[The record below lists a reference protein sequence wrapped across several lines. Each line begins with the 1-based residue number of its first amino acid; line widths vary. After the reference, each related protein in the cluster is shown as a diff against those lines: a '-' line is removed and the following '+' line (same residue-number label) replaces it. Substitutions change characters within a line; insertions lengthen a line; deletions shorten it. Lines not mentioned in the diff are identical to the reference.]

1 MMLATAQHSIPNFL
15 DEISLFKSLSPNQL
29 QSIGADCEFVR
40 YRIGQSILVRDAMP
54 AHIVAVYSG
63 EARVLGYDH
72 RTEAS
77 VSLEVVGEG
86 AILGWLSLL
95 RGVSCETAIAST
107 EVIAAMLPA
116 KVFWQ
121 LMETELEFAQTV
133 RAQVPLTEIFELL
146 SVEIGRRADAAT
158 DLKALAGQVVQDAIA
173 VYCPR
178 GKVSPG
184 QFSANRFWL
193 VSAGTI
199 GDTSIGEQLLPNP
212 LQSTWRVEQE
222 ARVLGVYLDKLSAQ
236 PPARPKWFNDSV
248 TIVDA
253 PQDPAEVD
261 AGCAAIAP
269 FSNLKVSPVRGRGD
283 VNAPLACFQMLAQAL
298 GVPFR
303 RDSVRR
309 VLEHQLSATPRIS
322 LQTAGAIAEMMGLRS
337 HLISIDTTAFP
348 RVKMPALIYWQESL
362 AVLHG
367 TAPKIMIATPEG
379 SRKYSLREFISIWGE
394 AGQVLTVEASAH
406 STERFS
412 LRWFLP
418 AIAKHRQVLIQVLL
432 ASFFVQLFGLANP
445 IITQVIIDK
454 VLGQRS
460 LDTLDILGVFL
471 LGVAVFEA
479 LLTSLR
485 TYLFTDT
492 TNRIDLAL
500 GSAVIDHLLRLPLR
514 FFDRRRVGE
523 LAGRLNELE
532 NIRQFLTGTALT
544 VVIDAIFSVI
554 YVAVMLFYSWEL
566 TLVTLGTV
574 PLFAILTM
582 SVAPIVRRQLE
593 FKAERYADAQ
603 SYLVEVLSGMQTIK
617 AQHIE
622 LKSRWQWQERYARYI
637 SAGFQSVLTFST
649 ASAISGFL
657 NKFSGLLLL
666 WVGAHLV
673 LANQLTLGELI
684 AFRIIAGYVT
694 SPLLR
699 LIQIWQS
706 FQETALSI
714 QRLGDVLDAPPEVDE
729 GDRHNVS
736 LPQIQGDIR
745 YRDVSFGFNPNSSLQ
760 LLNLNLNI
768 PAGTFMGIVGQ
779 SGSGK
784 STLTKLLPRLYKPTA
799 GQISIDGYDISKV
812 ELSSLRSQIGI
823 VLQDSLLF
831 NGTIHENIALTC
843 PDASSE
849 EVMAAAKIAAAHDFI
864 MALPQGYS
872 TNTGERGS
880 ALSGGQRQRIA
891 IARAVLQNPR
901 ILILDEAT
909 SALDFNAEQQ
919 VCQNLYR
926 AFRGRTLLFITHR
939 LNTIKHADS
948 ILMMEQGAIA
958 EQGTH
963 AQLMALQGRY
973 YTLFQQQEA
982 MG

>member
-1 MMLATAQHSIPNFL
+1 MTTATVQHSIPDFL
-15 DEISLFKSLSPNQL
+15 EDLSLFRSLSFKQI
-29 QSIGADCEFVR
+29 QSLAGDCEFVR
-40 YRIGQSILVRDAMP
+40 YRIGQSILQRGTSSSNV
-54 AHIVAVYSG
+54 ILIYEG
-63 EARVLGYDH
+63 EVRVLGYDH
-72 RTEAS
+72 RTAETL
-77 VSLEVVGEG
+77 SLEVVGKG
-86 AILGWLSLL
+86 ATLGWLSLL
-95 RGVSCETAIAST
+95 RGISCETAIAST
-107 EVIAAMLPA
+107 EVLALTLPSRAFYQLIETDPDFAQRVRA
-116 KVFWQ
+116 KVS
-121 LMETELEFAQTV
+121 
-133 RAQVPLTEIFELL
+133 LTEIFELL
-146 SVEIGRRADAAT
+146 SVELHRQADAVT
-158 DLKALAGQVVQDAIA
+158 DLKVLARQGLQDA
-173 VYCPR
+173 VTLHCPR
-178 GKVSPG
+178 GKVNPA
-184 QFSANRFWL
+184 QFSADRFWL
-193 VSAGTI
+193 VSAGRLAEA
-199 GDTSIGEQLLPNP
+199 SVGERLQLDS
-212 LQSTWRVEQE
+212 LQTHCRADCEVRLLGISLSSLSPAQSSFRVE
-222 ARVLGVYLDKLSAQ
+222 
-236 PPARPKWFNDSV
+236 DSV
-248 TIVDA
+248 AVLEA
-253 PQDPAEVD
+253 PDDPVATLSSP
-261 AGCAAIAP
+261 A
-269 FSNLKVSPVRGRGD
+269 LKILPVRGRG
-283 VNAPLACFQMLAQAL
+283 VINAPLACFQMLAQAT
-298 GVPFR
+298 GIPFR
-303 RDSVRR
+303 RDAIRR
-309 VLEHQLSATPRIS
+309 ILEHQLRATPRFS
-322 LQTAGAIAEMMGLRS
+322 LQSAGAISEMMGLRS
-337 HLISIDTTAFP
+337 HLVHIDTTTLP

-367 TAPKIMIATPEG
+367 TTPQIRLATPEG
-379 SRKYSLREFISIWGE
+379 SRQFSMREFENIWGE
-394 AGQVLTVEASAH
+394 AGQILTIEAPAH
-406 STERFS
+406 AAAERFG

-418 AIAKHRQVLIQVLL
+418 AIQKHRSVLIQVLI

-500 GSAVIDHLLRLPLR
+500 GSAVIDHLLKLPLR

-574 PLFAILTM
+574 PLFAILTV
-582 SVAPIVRRQLE
+582 SISPIVRRQLE
-593 FKAERYADAQ
+593 GKAERYADAQ
-603 SYLVEVLSGMQTIK
+603 SYLVEALSGMQTIK
-617 AQHIE
+617 AQNLE
-622 LKSRWQWQERYARYI
+622 LQSRWQWQKRHARYI
-637 SAGFQSVLTFST
+637 SAGFKSVLTFST

-684 AFRIIAGYVT
+684 AFRIISGYVT

-699 LIQIWQS
+699 LVQIWQS

-714 QRLGDVLDAPPEVDE
+714 QRLGDILDTPPEVGPEDYQ
-729 GDRHNVS
+729 NVS
-736 LPQIQGDIR
+736 LPPIQGDIH
-745 YRDVSFGFNPNSSLQ
+745 YREISFGFSANSRLQ
-760 LLNLNLNI
+760 LLNINLKI

-784 STLTKLLPRLYKPTA
+784 STLTKLLPRLYEPTA
-799 GQISIDGYDISKV
+799 GQILMDGYDISKV
-812 ELSSLRSQIGI
+812 ELSSLRRQIGI

-831 NGTIHENIALTC
+831 NGTIHDNIALTC

-849 EVMAAAKIAAAHDFI
+849 AVMTAAKVAAAHEFI

-872 TNTGERGS
+872 TPIGERGS
-880 ALSGGQRQRIA
+880 SLSGGQRQRIA

-901 ILILDEAT
+901 VLILDEAT
-909 SALDFNAEQQ
+909 SALDYNAEQQ
-919 VCQNLYR
+919 VCQNLYE
-926 AFRGRTLLFITHR
+926 AFQGRTLLFITHR
-939 LNTIKHADS
+939 LNTVRHADV
-948 ILMMEQGAIA
+948 IVLMDQGAIA

-963 AQLMALQGRY
+963 AQLMDLQGRY
-973 YTLFQQQEA
+973 YCLFQQQDA

>member
-1 MMLATAQHSIPNFL
+1 VTILTTTECYFAEFL
-15 DEISLFKSLSPNQL
+15 TKISLFSSCSSAQL
-29 QSIGADCEFVR
+29 AAIVADSEVMR
-40 YRIGQSILVRDAMP
+40 YRIGQSILVRETMP
-54 AHIVAVYSG
+54 AKIVIVYTG
-63 EARVLGYDH
+63 QVRVLGDDR
-72 RTEAS
+72 RTDAS
-77 VSLEVVGEG
+77 ISLEVVGAG
-86 AILGWLSLL
+86 ATLGWLSLL
-95 RGVSCETAIAST
+95 RGVGCEAAIAST
-107 EVIAAMLPA
+107 EVIALTLPA
-116 KVFWQ
+116 QIFWQ
-121 LMETELEFAQTV
+121 LFNTEPEFARTV
-133 RAQVPLTEIFELL
+133 RSQVSLTEIFELL
-146 SVEIGRRADAAT
+146 SVEYQRRANAT
-158 DLKALAGQVVQDAIA
+158 IDLKQLAERVLAETIVIN
-173 VYCPR
+173 CPR
-178 GKVSPG
+178 SKIEPA
-184 QFSANRFWL
+184 QFSPDRLWL
-193 VSAGTI
+193 ISAGKI
-199 GDTSIGEQLLPNP
+199 ENAAVGERLPADRP
-212 LQSTWRVEQE
+212 SWRVDLQT
-222 ARVLGVYLDKLSAQ
+222 RVVGVPLALLSDDRSPQ
-236 PPARPKWFNDSV
+236 PPKLLADV
-248 TIVDA
+248 AIVDA
-253 PQDPAEVD
+253 PDDPATSSP
-261 AGCAAIAP
+261 ATILP
-269 FSNLKVSPVRGRGD
+269 FVPVRGRGE
-283 VNAPLACFQMLAQAL
+283 VNAPLACFQMLAQAV

-303 RDSVRR
+303 RDAVRR
-309 VLEHQLSATPRIS
+309 VLEHQLRISPRIS

-337 HLISIDTTAFP
+337 QLIHIDATALP
-348 RVKMPALIYWQESL
+348 RVKLPALIYWQESI
-362 AVLHG
+362 AVLYG
-367 TAPKIMIATPEG
+367 TAPQIQIATPAG
-379 SRKYSLREFISIWGE
+379 SKKYALREFVSIWGE
-394 AGQVLTVEASAH
+394 AGQVLTVAASAH
-406 STERFS
+406 APTAKFG
-412 LRWFLP
+412 LGWFLP
-418 AIAKHRQVLIQVLL
+418 VIGKHRQVLIQVLL
-432 ASFFVQLFGLANP
+432 ASCFVQLFGLANP
-445 IITQVIIDK
+445 IVTQVIIDK

-492 TNRIDLAL
+492 TNRIDLTL
-500 GSAVIDHLLRLPLR
+500 GAAVIDHLLRLPLR

-554 YVAVMLFYSWEL
+554 YIAVMLFYSWQL

-574 PLFAILTM
+574 PLFALLTICI
-582 SVAPIVRRQLE
+582 SPIVRRQLE

-622 LKSRWQWQERYARYI
+622 LKSRWQWQERYTRYI
-637 SAGFQSVLTFST
+637 SAGFKSVLTFST
-649 ASAISGFL
+649 ASSISGFL

-714 QRLGDVLDAPPEVDE
+714 QRLGDILDAAPEVDE
-729 GDRHNVS
+729 RDRHNIS
-736 LPQIQGDIR
+736 LPPIAGNIE
-745 YRDVSFGFNPNSSLQ
+745 YRDISFGFNANSNLQ
-760 LLNLNLNI
+760 LLKIDLTI
-768 PAGTFMGIVGQ
+768 PAGTFVGIVGQ

-784 STLTKLLPRLYKPTA
+784 STLTKLLPRLYEPTA
-799 GQISIDGYDISKV
+799 GLIAIDGYDISKV

-831 NGTIHENIALTC
+831 NGTIHENIALTS
-843 PDASSE
+843 PDASSD

-864 MALPQGYS
+864 MALPQGYN
-872 TNTGERGS
+872 TNTGERGA

-909 SALDFNAEQQ
+909 SALDYNAEQQ
-919 VCQNLYR
+919 VCRNLHN
-926 AFRGRTLLFITHR
+926 AFKDRTILFITHR
-939 LNTIKHADS
+939 LNTIKHADH
-948 ILMMEQGAIA
+948 ILMMERGSIA

-963 AQLMALQGRY
+963 DRLMDIRGRY
-973 YTLFQQQEA
+973 YCLFQQQESI
-982 MG
+982 GLGDRE

>member
-1 MMLATAQHSIPNFL
+1 MMLATTQGSIPDFL
-15 DEISLFKSLSPNQL
+15 DEISLFSSFSLRQL
-29 QSIGADCEFVR
+29 QSIAADCEFVR
-40 YRIGQSILVRDAMP
+40 YRMGQSILVRDTMP
-54 AHIVAVYSG
+54 TRVVMIYTG
-63 EARVLGYDH
+63 EARLLGYDH
-72 RTEAS
+72 RTAAS

-107 EVIAAMLPA
+107 EVIAITLPS
-116 KVFWQ
+116 KIFWQ
-121 LMETELEFAQTV
+121 LMQTEPEFAQTV
-133 RAQVPLTEIFELL
+133 RVQVPLTEVFELL
-146 SVEIGRRADAAT
+146 SVELRQRADAAT
-158 DLKALAGQVVQDAIA
+158 DLKMLASQVLPDAIA
-173 VYCPR
+173 LHCPR
-178 GKVSPG
+178 GKVNPA
-184 QFSANRFWL
+184 QFSPDRLWL
-193 VSAGTI
+193 ISAGTI
-199 GDTSIGEQLLPNP
+199 ENASMGERLPSSQTP
-212 LQSTWRVEQE
+212 WRVERE
-222 ARVLGVYLDKLSAQ
+222 VRVLGVSPAEQTAQ
-236 PPARPKWFNDSV
+236 PSPQWFDDSV
-248 TIVDA
+248 TILDA
-253 PQDPAEVD
+253 PDYPVEAD
-261 AGCAAIAP
+261 SCAP
-269 FSNLKVSPVRGRGD
+269 TLQVSPVRGRGE

-298 GVPFR
+298 GVPFH
-303 RDSVRR
+303 RDFVRR
-309 VLEHQLSATPRIS
+309 VLEHQIRVAPRIS
-322 LQTAGAIAEMMGLRS
+322 LQTAGAISEMMGLRS
-337 HLISIDTTAFP
+337 HLIHINATALP
-348 RVKMPALIYWQESL
+348 RVKMPALIYWQDSL

-367 TAPKIMIATPEG
+367 TVPKIQIATPEG
-379 SRKYSLREFISIWGE
+379 SHKYSLREFTSIWGE

-418 AIAKHRQVLIQVLL
+418 AIQKHRQVLIQVLL

-492 TNRIDLAL
+492 TNRIDLTL

-574 PLFAILTM
+574 PLFAILTI
-582 SVAPIVRRQLE
+582 SIAPIVRRQLE
-593 FKAERYADAQ
+593 VKAERYADAQ

-637 SAGFQSVLTFST
+637 SAGFKSVLTFST
-649 ASAISGFL
+649 ASSISGFL

-736 LPQIQGDIR
+736 LPQIKGDIQ
-745 YRDVSFGFNPNSSLQ
+745 YRDISFGFNPNSSLQ
-760 LLNLNLNI
+760 LLNINLKI
-768 PAGTFMGIVGQ
+768 SAGTFMGIVGQ

-784 STLTKLLPRLYKPTA
+784 STLTKLLPRLYEPTA

-812 ELSSLRSQIGI
+812 ELSSLRRQIGI

-864 MALPQGYS
+864 MALPQGYN
-872 TNTGERGS
+872 TNTGERGA

-901 ILILDEAT
+901 VLILDEAT
-909 SALDFNAEQQ
+909 SALDYNAEQQ
-919 VCQNLYR
+919 VCQNLYK
-926 AFRGRTLLFITHR
+926 AFQGRTLLFITHR
-939 LNTIKHADS
+939 LNTVKHADS
-948 ILMMEQGAIA
+948 ILVMEQGTIA

-963 AQLMALQGRY
+963 AELMTLQGRY

>member
-1 MMLATAQHSIPNFL
+1 MLAVAQRSIPDFL
-15 DEISLFKSLSPNQL
+15 DEISLFSPCSLRQL
-29 QSIGADCEFVR
+29 QSIAADCEFMR
-40 YRIGQSILVRDAMP
+40 YRIGQSILVRDTMP
-54 AHIVAVYSG
+54 THIVMVYSG
-63 EARVLGYDH
+63 EVRVLGYDH
-72 RTEAS
+72 RTAAS

-107 EVIAAMLPA
+107 EVIAITLPA
-116 KVFWQ
+116 KLFWQ
-121 LMETELEFAQTV
+121 LMQTEPEFAQTV
-133 RAQVPLTEIFELL
+133 RAQVPLTEVFELL
-146 SVEIGRRADAAT
+146 SVELRRRADAAT
-158 DLKALAGQVVQDAIA
+158 NLKALASRVLPDTIA
-173 VYCPR
+173 LHCPR
-178 GKVSPG
+178 AKVNPA
-184 QFSANRFWL
+184 QFSANHLWL
-193 VSAGTI
+193 ISAGTI
-199 GDTSIGEQLLPNP
+199 ENASMGERLPASP
-212 LQSTWRVEQE
+212 LPWRVDR
-222 ARVLGVYLDKLSAQ
+222 AVRVLGIPLATLSAQ
-236 PPARPKWFNDSV
+236 QPKPSEWVDPCVTILDAPDYPVETNPPAS
-248 TIVDA
+248 T
-253 PQDPAEVD
+253 
-261 AGCAAIAP
+261 
-269 FSNLKVSPVRGRGD
+269 LKISPVRGRGE

-309 VLEHQLSATPRIS
+309 VLEHQLSVAPRIS

-337 HLISIDTTAFP
+337 HLIHIDTTALP
-348 RVKMPALIYWQESL
+348 RVKMPALIYWQEGL

-367 TAPKIMIATPEG
+367 TTPKVQIATSEG
-379 SRKYSLREFISIWGE
+379 LQKYSLREFMSIWGE

-406 STERFS
+406 SRTERFS

-445 IITQVIIDK
+445 IITQIIIDK

-637 SAGFQSVLTFST
+637 SAGFKSVLTFST
-649 ASAISGFL
+649 ASSISGFL

-736 LPQIQGDIR
+736 LPSNQWR
-745 YRDVSFGFNPNSSLQ
+745 HSV
-760 LLNLNLNI
+760 
-768 PAGTFMGIVGQ
+768 
-779 SGSGK
+779 
-784 STLTKLLPRLYKPTA
+784 
-799 GQISIDGYDISKV
+799 
-812 ELSSLRSQIGI
+812 
-823 VLQDSLLF
+823 
-831 NGTIHENIALTC
+831 
-843 PDASSE
+843 
-849 EVMAAAKIAAAHDFI
+849 
-864 MALPQGYS
+864 
-872 TNTGERGS
+872 
-880 ALSGGQRQRIA
+880 
-891 IARAVLQNPR
+891 
-901 ILILDEAT
+901 
-909 SALDFNAEQQ
+909 
-919 VCQNLYR
+919 
-926 AFRGRTLLFITHR
+926 
-939 LNTIKHADS
+939 
-948 ILMMEQGAIA
+948 
-958 EQGTH
+958 
-963 AQLMALQGRY
+963 
-973 YTLFQQQEA
+973 
-982 MG
+982 

>member
-1 MMLATAQHSIPNFL
+1 MMLTVTQRSIPDFL
-15 DEISLFKSLSPNQL
+15 DEISLFSPCSLRQL
-29 QSIGADCEFVR
+29 QSIAADCEFVR
-40 YRIGQSILVRDAMP
+40 YRIGQSILVRDTMP
-54 AHIVAVYSG
+54 THIVMVYSG
-63 EARVLGYDH
+63 EVRVLGYDH

-107 EVIAAMLPA
+107 EVIAVTLPA
-116 KVFWQ
+116 KIFWQ
-121 LMETELEFAQTV
+121 LMETEPELAQAV
-133 RAQVPLTEIFELL
+133 RAQVPLVEVFELL
-146 SVEIGRRADAAT
+146 SVELRRRADAAT
-158 DLKALAGQVVQDAIA
+158 DLKALASRVLPDAIA
-173 VYCPR
+173 LHCPR
-178 GKVSPG
+178 AKVNPAS
-184 QFSANRFWL
+184 FSGDCLWL
-193 VSAGTI
+193 ISAGTI
-199 GDTSIGEQLLPNP
+199 ETASMGDQLPSVKP
-212 LQSTWRVEQE
+212 PWRVERE
-222 ARVLGVYLDKLSAQ
+222 VRVLGFPLAKLSAQ
-236 PPARPKWFNDSV
+236 PPKPPEGFDHFV
-248 TIVDA
+248 TILDA
-253 PQDPAEVD
+253 PDEREQT
-261 AGCAAIAP
+261 IAHSP
-269 FSNLKVSPVRGRGD
+269 VQVAPVRGRGL
-283 VNAPLACFQMLAQAL
+283 VNASLACFQMLAQAL

-309 VLEHQLSATPRIS
+309 VLEHQLSVAPRIS
-322 LQTAGAIAEMMGLRS
+322 LQTAGAISEMMGLRS
-337 HLISIDTTAFP
+337 HLIHIDATALP
-348 RVKMPALIYWQESL
+348 RVKMPALIYWQEGL

-367 TAPKIMIATPEG
+367 TMPKVQIATPEG
-379 SRKYSLREFISIWGE
+379 LRKYSLREFISIWGE

-406 STERFS
+406 SRTERFS

-617 AQHIE
+617 TQHIE

-637 SAGFQSVLTFST
+637 SAGLKSVLTFST
-649 ASAISGFL
+649 ASSISGFL

-736 LPQIQGDIR
+736 LPQIQGDIQ
-745 YRDVSFGFNPNSSLQ
+745 YKDISFGFNANSSLQ
-760 LLNLNLNI
+760 LLNINLKI

-784 STLTKLLPRLYKPTA
+784 STLTKLLPRLYEPTA

-864 MALPQGYS
+864 MALPQGYN

-901 ILILDEAT
+901 VLILDEAT

-919 VCQNLYR
+919 VCQNLYSV
-926 AFRGRTLLFITHR
+926 FRGRTLLFITHR
-939 LNTIKHADS
+939 LNTIKHADT